1 MKKLT
6 LYFALL
12 LLMGLLT
19 VRCTNLDE
27 EVYSQMPMD
36 KYGSN
41 EAEINSL
48 IAPIYTR
55 LRDFNCVGSPAP
67 KENCTDMSVTPT
79 RKGGDWWD
87 GGAYKEMTQ
96 GKWNAK
102 TSAAIRIYNDSYS
115 RITNFNQIAYLIE
128 QSKAI
133 PEADKPKFLSQVRA
147 ARAQRYI
154 ELIDCYGNVPL
165 VYDFTDLT
173 KPSTKSRAEVYTWTL
188 NELNEIKDMIRDD
201 VSSASYGKFTKYSV
215 YFMLAKMYLNA
226 HIWNPAGGTKYQECI
241 AACDVILN
249 SGKYSLEPNWKEQFS
264 AANEN
269 SKEAILVAVNS
280 ITSSFPSRGYT
291 LHYLDPKAL
300 GLPGSA
306 NNGICALP
314 DYVKT
319 FDTEDKRYLGSFLIG
334 PMLDPA
340 TGLVITTAH
349 SRPLNHTVDV
359 TIKYSIDADGWGQVE
374 QEDGARC
381 NKWEFKKGATAMEND
396 CAIYRLA
403 DVYLMKA
410 ECLVRSNQN
419 NAEATRLVNEL
430 RKRAFDP
437 AVHATKLKA
446 AVTIDDIYKERR
458 FELAWENWGRQDMIR
473 FGTFLNAI
481 PGWRPNALA
490 VTRLLFPI
498 PQTAIDANPNL
509 TQNPGY

>member
-6 LYFALL
+6 LYLALIM
-12 LLMGLLT
+12 LMGLLT
-19 VRCTNLDE
+19 VRCTKLDE
-27 EVYSQMPMD
+27 TVYSQLPMD
-36 KYGSN
+36 SYGTT

-79 RKGGDWWD
+79 RRGGDWWD

-96 GKWNAK
+96 GSWRPL

-115 RITNFNQIAYLIE
+115 RITNFNQIIYLIE
-128 QSKAI
+128 NSPAI
-133 PEADKPKFLSQVRA
+133 PDKVPYLCQARA
-147 ARAQRYI
+147 ARAMRYI
-154 ELIDCYGNVPL
+154 ELIDGYGNVPL
-165 VYDFTDLT
+165 VTDFTDLS
-173 KPSTKSRAEVYTWTL
+173 KPSTKSRAEVYTWVMS
-188 NELNEIKDMIRDD
+188 ELNDIKDNIRSD
-201 VSSASYGKFTKYSV
+201 VSASSYGKFTKGAV

-226 HIWNPAGGTKYQECI
+226 GIWNPAGGEKWQECI
-241 AACDVILN
+241 NACDVIMSLP
-249 SGKYSLEPNWKEQFS
+249 YSLEPNWKEQFS
-264 AANEN
+264 ANNEN
-269 SKEAILVAVNS
+269 SKEQILTAVNS
-280 ITSSFPSRGYT
+280 ISSSFPSRGYT

-314 DYVKT
+314 DYVKS
-319 FDTEDKRYLGSFLIG
+319 FDPDDKRYLGSFLLG

-340 TGLVITTAH
+340 TGQVIITAH
-349 SRPLNHTVDV
+349 GRPLIHTVDV
-359 TIKYSIDADGWGQVE
+359 TIKYAIDADGWGQVE

-410 ECLVRSNQN
+410 ESLVRLGQDNT
-419 NAEATRLVNEL
+419 EATRLVNEL
-430 RKRAFDP
+430 RKRAFTDP
-437 AVHATKLKA
+437 AKLKTS
-446 AVTIDDIYKERR
+446 VTLEDIRLERR

-473 FGTFLNAI
+473 FGTFLNPI
-481 PGWRPNALA
+481 PDWRPNALPSF
-490 VTRLLFPI
+490 RLLWPI

>member
-6 LYFALL
+6 LYIAFITLIGILAV
-12 LLMGLLT
+12 G
-19 VRCTNLDE
+19 CTDLDE
-27 EVYSQMPMD
+27 EVFTQIPTD
-36 KYGSN
+36 VYGTN

-55 LRDFNCVGSPAP
+55 LRDYNCVGSPAP

-79 RKGGDWWD
+79 RRGGDWWD

-96 GKWNAK
+96 GKWRPL
-102 TSAAIRIYNDSYS
+102 TSSAIKIYNDNYN
-115 RITNFNQIAYLIE
+115 RITNFNQIIYLIE
-128 QSKAI
+128 NSPAI
-133 PEADKPKFLSQVRA
+133 TDKEPYLCQVRA
-147 ARAQRYI
+147 ARAMRYI
-154 ELIDCYGNVPL
+154 DLIDLYGNVPL
-165 VYDFTDLT
+165 VTDFEDLT
-173 KPSTKSRAEVYTWTL
+173 KPSTKPRAEVYTWVL
-188 NELNEIKDMIRDD
+188 SELNDIKDKIRSD
-201 VSSASYGKFTKYSV
+201 VNSSSYGKFTKGSV

-226 HIWNPAGGTKYQECI
+226 RVWNPAGGEKWQECI
-241 AACDVILN
+241 DACDVIMSLP
-249 SGKYSLEPNWKEQFS
+249 YSLEPNWKEQFS
-264 AANEN
+264 ANNEN

-280 ITSSFPSRGYT
+280 ITNSFPSRGYT

-306 NNGICALP
+306 NNGICAMP
-314 DYVKT
+314 DYAKS
-319 FDTEDKRYLGSFLIG
+319 FDPDDKRYLGSFLIG
-334 PMLDPA
+334 PMTDPS
-340 TGLVITTAH
+340 TGQVITTAH
-349 SRPLNHTVDV
+349 GRPLIHTVDV
-359 TIKYSIDADGWGQVE
+359 TIKYAIDADGWGQVE

-410 ECLVRSNQN
+410 ESLVRLGTN

-437 AVHATKLKA
+437 SLHATKLKSS
-446 AVTIDDIYKERR
+446 VNLDDIYKERR

-473 FGTFLNAI
+473 FGTFLNPI
-481 PGWRPNALA
+481 PGWRPNALDE
-490 VTRLLFPI
+490 TRLLFPI

-509 TQNPGY
+509 EQNPGY

>member
-6 LYFALL
+6 IYLALIP
-12 LLMGLLT
+12 LMGLLT

-27 EVYSQMPMD
+27 EVYSQLPMD
-36 KYGSN
+36 AYGTTS
-41 EAEINSL
+41 AEINSL

-79 RKGGDWWD
+79 RRGGDWWD
-87 GGAYKEMTQ
+87 GGAYKEMTM
-96 GKWNAK
+96 GMWRPL
-102 TSAAIRIYNDSYS
+102 TSAAINIYNTSYS
-115 RITNFNQIAYLIE
+115 RITNFNQIIYLINN
-128 QSKAI
+128 SPAI
-133 PEADKPKFLSQVRA
+133 SDKEPYLCQVRA

-165 VYDFTDLT
+165 VTDFTDLSKPGT
-173 KPSTKSRAEVYTWTL
+173 KTRKEVYTWVL
-188 NELNEIKDMIRDD
+188 SELNDIKDKIRAD
-201 VSSASYGKFTKYSV
+201 VTASSYGKFTKGAV

-226 HIWNPAGGTKYQECI
+226 EIWNPDGGPKWQECI
-241 AACDVILN
+241 DACNVIMSLP
-249 SGKYSLEPNWKEQFS
+249 YSLEVDWKGQFS
-264 AANEN
+264 ANNDN

-280 ITSSFPSRGYT
+280 ISSSFPSRGYT

-306 NNGICALP
+306 NNGICAQA
-314 DYVKT
+314 DYVKS
-319 FDTEDKRYLGSFLIG
+319 FDTDDKRYLGSFLIG
-334 PMLDPA
+334 PMIDPA
-340 TGLVITTAH
+340 TGQVIITAH
-349 SRPLNHTVDV
+349 GRPLIHTVDV
-359 TIKYSIDADGWGQVE
+359 TIKYAIDADGWGQVE

-410 ECLVRSNQN
+410 ECLVRLDQDNT
-419 NAEATRLVNEL
+419 EATRLVNEI
-430 RKRAFDP
+430 RKRAFTDP
-437 AVHATKLKA
+437 AKLKTS
-446 AVTIDDIYKERR
+446 VTLDDVRLERR

-473 FGTFLNAI
+473 FGTFLNPI
-481 PGWRPNALA
+481 PIWRPNALPA
-490 VTRLLFPI
+490 FRLLFPI

-509 TQNPGY
+509 QQNPGY